1 MGKIYRPSVGYNY
14 NSWRGTAARC
24 RKERS
29 NSNWITLFVFV
40 RLQYATTVTD
50 NLKKIEIMK
59 LMNLKIEIPAII
71 LKMHQ
76 NPEKEVYFWCYFL
89 RNLSNVACTSNS
101 VMSGILLCPLYFF
114 IV

>member
-59 LMNLKIEIPAII
+59 YGLSLM
-71 LKMHQ
+71 
-76 NPEKEVYFWCYFL
+76 YFS
-89 RNLSNVACTSNS
+89 RT
-101 VMSGILLCPLYFF
+101 LLFQVF
-114 IV
+114 